1 VRRIFSKKN
10 IFGIRIDDLIGSHIE
25 NTFTNRELR
34 LKNLINYYPETI
46 IQKCSFFKK

>member
-1 VRRIFSKKN
+1 MRRIFSNKN
-10 IFGIRIDDLIGSHIE
+10 ICGIRIDDLIGTHLE

-34 LKNLINYYPETI
+34 LKNLINYYPKTI